1 MGGNTK
7 SASSARRVSAT
18 ARKVSTPPLSTARPS
33 KASTKQSKI
42 IQLKLSSPL
51 LARFPHEKPTKKPAL
66 PKHSSTP
73 VPIVAAPSNEIPA
86 VVDIK
91 TEIKSSPAPSPPE
104 IHVPSVIDA
113 NQKGA
118 TGPKTGMKRELGEG
132 IEENLKSKSRPGP
145 KKKQKL

>member
-7 SASSARRVSAT
+7 SASSARRVSST
-18 ARKVSTPPLSTARPS
+18 APKVSTPPSTTRPS
-33 KASTKQSKI
+33 KTSKQSKI
-42 IQLKLSSPL
+42 IQLKLSSLL
-51 LARFPHEKPTKKPAL
+51 LARFPHEKCTKKSAP
-66 PKHSSTP
+66 PKPSSTP
-73 VPIVAAPSNEIPA
+73 APIAPAPSNEKSA

-91 TEIKSSPAPSPPE
+91 TEIKSSPAPSPPD

-132 IEENLKSKSRPGP
+132 VEENPKSKSRPGP
-145 KKKQKL
+145 KKKQKM

>member
-7 SASSARRVSAT
+7 SASSARRT
-18 ARKVSTPPLSTARPS
+18 APKVPTPPSTARPS
-33 KASTKQSKI
+33 KTSKQSKI
-42 IQLKLSSPL
+42 IQLKLSSAL
-51 LARFPHEKPTKKPAL
+51 LARFPHEKPTKKPAP
-66 PKHSSTP
+66 PKASSTP
-73 VPIVAAPSNEIPA
+73 TPIATAPSDEKPT

-91 TEIKSSPAPSPPE
+91 TEIKLSPAPSPPG
-104 IHVPSVIDA
+104 ISVPSVIDA

-132 IEENLKSKSRPGP
+132 VEENPKSKSRPGP

>member
-7 SASSARRVSAT
+7 STSSARRVPST
-18 ARKVSTPPLSTARPS
+18 APKVSTPPSTARPS
-33 KASTKQSKI
+33 KTSKQSKI
-42 IQLKLSSPL
+42 IQLKLSSAL
-51 LARFPHEKPTKKPAL
+51 LARFAHEKPTKKPAP
-66 PKHSSTP
+66 PKPSSAPTP
-73 VPIVAAPSNEIPA
+73 IAAAPSNEKSA

-91 TEIKSSPAPSPPE
+91 TEIKSSPAPSPPAVS
-104 IHVPSVIDA
+104 VPSVIDA

-132 IEENLKSKSRPGP
+132 VEENPKSKSRPGP

>member
-7 SASSARRVSAT
+7 SASSARRVSST
-18 ARKVSTPPLSTARPS
+18 APKVSTPPSTARPS
-33 KASTKQSKI
+33 KTSKQSKI
-42 IQLKLSSPL
+42 IQLKLSSTL
-51 LARFPHEKPTKKPAL
+51 LARFPHEKPTKKPVP
-66 PKHSSTP
+66 PKPSSTP
-73 VPIVAAPSNEIPA
+73 APIAAAASNEKSA

-91 TEIKSSPAPSPPE
+91 TEIKSSPAPSLPE
-104 IHVPSVIDA
+104 ISVPSVIDA

-132 IEENLKSKSRPGP
+132 VEENPKSKSRPGP